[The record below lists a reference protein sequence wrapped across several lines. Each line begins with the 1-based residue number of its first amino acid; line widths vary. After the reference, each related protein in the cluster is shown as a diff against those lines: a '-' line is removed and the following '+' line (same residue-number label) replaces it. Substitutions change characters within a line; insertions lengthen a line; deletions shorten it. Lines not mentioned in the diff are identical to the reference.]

1 MECNGGYFL
10 QTEKKNGI
18 RKLKVL
24 EIASSKTV
32 LQVDKRILC
41 CVVTAY
47 EFRSEVKMQA
57 IILLNHKLKPVPL
70 SLAKIISHNLR
81 MGDKS
86 F

>member
-24 EIASSKTV
+24 EIASRKTV

-57 IILLNHKLKPVPL
+57 ILNHKLMPVPL
-70 SLAKIISHNLR
+70 SLLKIISHNLR

>member
-24 EIASSKTV
+24 EIASRKTV

-41 CVVTAY
+41 CLVTVY

-57 IILLNHKLKPVPL
+57 ILNHELMPVPL
-70 SLAKIISHNLR
+70 SLAEIISHNLR
-81 MGDKS
+81 TGNKS

>member
-24 EIASSKTV
+24 EIASRKTV

-47 EFRSEVKMQA
+47 EFRSEVKMEA
-57 IILLNHKLKPVPL
+57 ILNHKLMPVPL

-81 MGDKS
+81 TGNKS